1 MVERRVQIE
10 PHHLAE
16 LWRVLDQHRGQFS
29 SVRVFGS
36 RATGRARRASDID
49 LVLTGVTAS
58 VLGRI
63 EDDLEE
69 SLLPMTVDVLAY
81 EDISSDVLRDHI
93 DRAALVLPKPE
104 ETAQAA

>member
-10 PHHLAE
+10 PNHLAE
-16 LWRVLDQHRGQFS
+16 LWRVLGPYREEFS

-49 LVLTGVTAS
+49 LVLTGVTPK
-58 VLGRI
+58 VLGCI
-63 EDDLEE
+63 EEDLEN

-81 EDISSDVLRDHI
+81 EDIHSDVLRSHI
-93 DRAALVLPKPE
+93 DRFALPLPEPE
-104 ETAQAA
+104 EPAQAA